1 MKNKI
6 NEKQDYKAVVALA
19 VSSAQP
25 PFFTFRLV
33 GGGLLL
39 LECGGKRSATP
50 LSFRPKS
57 ELLLRAPTAPSP
69 LRSAGALHDV
79 SERKPVCR
87 PA

>member
-39 LECGGKRSATP
+39 LEGDGNFCKFKIIIITIG
-50 LSFRPKS
+50 F
-57 ELLLRAPTAPSP
+57 
-69 LRSAGALHDV
+69 
-79 SERKPVCR
+79 
-87 PA
+87 